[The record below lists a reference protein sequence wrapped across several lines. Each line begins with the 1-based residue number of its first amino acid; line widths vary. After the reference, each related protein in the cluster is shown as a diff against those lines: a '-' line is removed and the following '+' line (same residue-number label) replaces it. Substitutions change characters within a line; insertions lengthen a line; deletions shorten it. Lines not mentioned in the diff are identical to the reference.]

1 LHHRN
6 QDHRRETLND
16 LHGLCMVRL
25 ERRGHYRSNGD
36 ERLRRIKLISDARRK
51 APV

>member
-1 LHHRN
+1 
-6 QDHRRETLND
+6 
-16 LHGLCMVRL
+16 MVRL